1 MKHLKL
7 DKTSLIPLHQQLA
20 NEIRM
25 AIRSKVF
32 PPGYKLPTEE
42 ELCLHFSISRPV
54 VRQAYKQLMSKELI
68 YRHKGKGSF
77 VLKNDIQY
85 SFLNSIATLNE
96 QINHNNMRVG
106 IRELVRQRIEC
117 TNNLAEKLELT
128 QHSPIIHI
136 KRVYYGDDIPQFYYE
151 AFLPES
157 IYPGLFEN
165 MPSNQAFST
174 YVKLNHPF
182 RPVQTK
188 RHTKAIILSEDICEH
203 LNLPNGSAGFRFETI
218 EYDQFGRIIELS
230 YTYFKGLGTSMNIK
244 FF

>member
-1 MKHLKL
+1 MEHLKL

-25 AIRSKVF
+25 AIRSKIF

-54 VRQAYKQLMSKELI
+54 VRQAYKQLISEELI

-85 SFLNSIATLNE
+85 TMLDGIVTLNE
-96 QINHNNMRVG
+96 QIKLNNMSVS
-106 IRELVRQRIEC
+106 IHELSKERIDCSSE
-117 TNNLAEKLELT
+117 LIEKLELT
-128 QHSPIIHI
+128 QQSSIIHI
-136 KRVYYGDDIPQFYYE
+136 KRVYYGDDIPQFYFE
-151 AFLPES
+151 TFLPEI

-165 MPSNQAFST
+165 LPSDQALST
-174 YVKLNHPF
+174 YIRKHHPF
-182 RPVQTK
+182 KPVQTK
-188 RHTKAIILSEDICEH
+188 RHTKALILSEEICEY
-203 LNLPNGSAGFRFETI
+203 LNLPSESAGFRIETL
-218 EYDQFGRIIELS
+218 EYDQIGRVTELS
-230 YTYFKGLGTSMNIK
+230 YTYVKGLGTSMNIK